1 MIERKIFMITR
12 TMWMSFGR
20 RKKVWHSIYFK
31 RRKIIQK
38 RNGMAVKHNNL
49 SLINRIYLVVVA
61 TKYRVERNIKKIH
74 VKFQVSKNNMKFI
87 RRIKNKNL
95 QRKKKR
101 QFVRQNQKNAH
112 DRKRNVKSHQPKNRH
127 IHAHTHQLR

>member
-1 MIERKIFMITR
+1 MKLVICRLNVKIDRKKDFHDYAHDVD
-12 TMWMSFGR
+12 SFGR

-31 RRKIIQK
+31 RWKIIQK

-61 TKYRVERNIKKIH
+61 TKYRVERNIKKID

-87 RRIKNKNL
+87 RRIKK
-95 QRKKKR
+95 
-101 QFVRQNQKNAH
+101 
-112 DRKRNVKSHQPKNRH
+112 
-127 IHAHTHQLR
+127 